1 MISLYGTF
9 LLSRFVCPYQENYG
23 SNCKTKVLSAIY
35 LKGVDLNQSSNLLNN
50 KDKFWVQYNHN
61 VVEFV
66 KKIFTKILKK
76 YLLLQILKKYLTNTY
91 MNPYLTD
98 PSINC

>member
-1 MISLYGTF
+1 MISLYDTF
-9 LLSRFVCPYQENYG
+9 LLPRFVCPYQENSG

-50 KDKFWVQYNHN
+50 KDKFWVRYNN
-61 VVEFV
+61 DVVEFV

-76 YLLLQILKKYLTNTY
+76 YLKYLN
-91 MNPYLTD
+91 YLKY
-98 PSINC
+98 

>member
-50 KDKFWVQYNHN
+50 KDKFWVRYNN
-61 VVEFV
+61 DVVEFV

-76 YLLLQILKKYLTNTY
+76 YLKYLN
-91 MNPYLTD
+91 YLKY
-98 PSINC
+98 

>member
-1 MISLYGTF
+1 MISLYDTF
-9 LLSRFVCPYQENYG
+9 LLPRFVCPYQENSG

-50 KDKFWVQYNHN
+50 KDKFWVRYNNN

-76 YLLLQILKKYLTNTY
+76 YLKYLN
-91 MNPYLTD
+91 YLKY
-98 PSINC
+98 